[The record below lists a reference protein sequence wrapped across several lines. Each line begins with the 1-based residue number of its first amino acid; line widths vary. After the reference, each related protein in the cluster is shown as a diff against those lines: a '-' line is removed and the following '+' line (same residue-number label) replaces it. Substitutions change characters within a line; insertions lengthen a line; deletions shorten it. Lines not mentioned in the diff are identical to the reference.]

1 MTTMISSRRA
11 SGFAALYLAAALVAA
26 MLYFL
31 VGTNMPSVT
40 DPGEQVQLLVDHQ
53 LGLHLMYLIAYVAFG
68 LVLAVLALGLHER
81 LAGIAPATSRMAAA
95 VGLIWSGVLVA
106 SGMVFIVG
114 MNSVVDL
121 NTTDPAAAVVAWQ
134 AIYPV
139 TLGLGGAGGE
149 VLGGTWLLLVSLVAL
164 RGTRAADL
172 AELVWARRRRRG
184 DHLGSAGSGCRH
196 GGVRAADHRLVGR
209 CSASPCCGSARPAS
223 KHAPTAPLVD
233 AAR

>member
-1 MTTMISSRRA
+1 MTLTNSARRA

-40 DPGEQVQLLVDHQ
+40 DPTEQVDLLVDHQ

-81 LAGIAPATSRMAAA
+81 LAAIAPATSRVASV
-95 VGLIWSGVLVA
+95 VGLIWAGVLVA

-121 NTTDPAAAVVAWQ
+121 QGTDPAGAVTAWQ

-139 TLGLGGAGGE
+139 KLGLGGAGGE
-149 VLGGTWLLLVSLVAL
+149 VLGGTWVLLVSLVAL
-164 RGTRAADL
+164 RGLALPTWLSWFGLIAGAAGIISAVPGL
-172 AELVWARRRRRG
+172 AAVAVVFGLLIIVWFVG
-184 DHLGSAGSGCRH
+184 LGVTLLREHPANVDDASAQ
-196 GGVRAADHRLVGR
+196 RLVGAGR
-209 CSASPCCGSARPAS
+209 
-223 KHAPTAPLVD
+223 
-233 AAR
+233 